1 MENFFADF
9 QRINIFC
16 KKQIQAVH
24 AGLNEKKQSNLLDQ
38 SIILP
43 NTVHPDATCFRI
55 SLGSSD
61 YLLSVSFP
69 FDLPIGY
76 YCETALFIKKDGE
89 EKIHYDE
96 KLGYDDIERW
106 DTIDDLVTHINAL
119 VLDVVQNS

>member
-1 MENFFADF
+1 MDDFFAEL
-9 QRINIFC
+9 QKKNILC
-16 KKQIQAVH
+16 KEKIQAVY
-24 AGLNEKKQSNLLDQ
+24 GDLNEKSNLLDQ

-43 NTVHPDATCFRI
+43 NIVHPNAVCFRI

-76 YCETALFIKKDGE
+76 YCETALFIKKDGI

-96 KLGYDDIERW
+96 KLGYDDVERW
-106 DTIDDLVTHINAL
+106 MTIDDLVTHINAL
-119 VLDVVQNS
+119 VPRCCTKS